1 MESAGRN
8 DRVRRYLARLDHA
21 RASLAD
27 ELAEDV
33 AMLRGVGLSDR
44 GRWVASACAAADA
57 ILRARKRMGL
67 TAELDEPPAPDFFE
81 KWRRLRQRFQLERR
95 HEA

>member
-1 MESAGRN
+1 MESASRN
-8 DRVRRYLARLDHA
+8 DRVRRYVARLDHA

-27 ELAEDV
+27 ELEEEV
-33 AMLRGVGLSDR
+33 AMIRGVRLTDR

-67 TAELDEPPAPDFFE
+67 AAGLDEPPAPDFLG
-81 KWRRLRQRFQLERR
+81 KWQRLRQRFQLERG
-95 HEA
+95 HKA